1 MQTKGIYI
9 YGIVPNLYGADQDQ
23 LLKESGVYFITYQNF
38 SALVSDTENT
48 LIDFTDRENLGRLLI
63 QHQKIIESIMVI
75 GFNMILPVKLGT
87 IVSSREEVM
96 GILAKGYDLIRSILT
111 KTDHLVEIDLAITWA
126 NFPESL
132 MEIAQLPEIVAMKE
146 EILKNADTPST
157 LDQVRVGML
166 VQSKLDEKNKAIE
179 LNVLDKLSAQ
189 CEDIKVHEVMNDQM
203 ITNAAYLLNKLNL
216 TKFEQTLDLLDEEFK
231 GLLNFKMVG
240 PLPCYSFYTIEVKE
254 LNLDLI
260 HVARREFGIDEITT
274 ESEIKSAYL
283 EKAKQYHP
291 DGESELGNEDN
302 FLRIN
307 KAYHLLLEYLKASR
321 QLNHNEQPFTENSSG
336 TKKLILVK
344 LKD

>member
-1 MQTKGIYI
+1 M
-9 YGIVPNLYGADQDQ
+9 YGIVPNLYGTDQDQ
-23 LLKESGVYFITYQNF
+23 LLKESGAYFITYQNF
-38 SALVSDTENT
+38 SALVSDTEST

-63 QHQKIIESIMVI
+63 HHQKVIESIMVI

-87 IVSSREEVM
+87 IVSTREEVM
-96 GILAKGYDLIRSILT
+96 GILAKGYDLVRSILT
-111 KTDHLVEIDLAITWA
+111 KTDHLVEIDLAITWGD
-126 NFPESL
+126 FSETL
-132 MEIAQLPEIVAMKE
+132 KEIAQLPEIEAMKKE
-146 EILKNADTPST
+146 VQKNAETPTT
-157 LDQVRVGML
+157 LDQVRVGMM

-179 LNVLDKLSAQ
+179 LNILHKLSAP

-216 TKFEQTLDLLDEEFK
+216 PKFEQTLDQLDEEYK
-231 GLLNFKMVG
+231 GRLNFKMVG

-260 HVARREFGIDEITT
+260 HVARKEFGISEITT

-283 EKAKQYHP
+283 EKAKLYHP
-291 DGESELGNEDN
+291 DGESEPGGEDN

-321 QLNHNEQPFTENSSG
+321 QLNHNDQPFTENSSG